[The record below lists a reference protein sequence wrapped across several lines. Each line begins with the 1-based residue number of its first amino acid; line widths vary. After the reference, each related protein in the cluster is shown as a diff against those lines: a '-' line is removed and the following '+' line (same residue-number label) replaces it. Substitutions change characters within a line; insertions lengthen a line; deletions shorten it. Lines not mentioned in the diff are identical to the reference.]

1 MIRVLSFAAALS
13 LAACAQAE
21 PQGTEAPAAA
31 EAASPAEAKAWM
43 ANNAKQPGVVTLPG
57 GVQYKVLQSGPKTGP
72 TPKPQ
77 DDIKVHYEG
86 TLTDGTVFD
95 SSYQQG
101 SPLVARLDRLVPGWI
116 EALQLMRPGD
126 TWMIYLPPEK
136 GYGGEGAGPIPPY
149 SVLVFKIEMLGVLPR
164 GAG

>member
-1 MIRVLSFAAALS
+1 M
-13 LAACAQAE
+13 
-21 PQGTEAPAAA
+21 TENG
-31 EAASPAEAKAWM
+31 K
-43 ANNAKQPGVVTLPG
+43 KPGVVTLPS
-57 GVQYKVLQSGPKTGP
+57 GVQYKVNRSGPKDGP
-72 TPKPQ
+72 TPKPE

-126 TWMIYLPPEK
+126 EWMVYLPPEK
-136 GYGGEGAGPIPPY
+136 GYGPEGAGPIPPY

-164 GAG
+164 AS